1 MFESSFTSSIHK
13 HDDDDDYDDNY
24 IYLINSCIEICR
36 IVHFEII
43 ASNAFIYVKYI
54 WYFCFRH
61 VVIILKKL
69 YINYSINTHTS

>member
-13 HDDDDDYDDNY
+13 HDDDDDDDYDDNN

-43 ASNAFIYVKYI
+43 ASMHK
-54 WYFCFRH
+54 
-61 VVIILKKL
+61 
-69 YINYSINTHTS
+69 